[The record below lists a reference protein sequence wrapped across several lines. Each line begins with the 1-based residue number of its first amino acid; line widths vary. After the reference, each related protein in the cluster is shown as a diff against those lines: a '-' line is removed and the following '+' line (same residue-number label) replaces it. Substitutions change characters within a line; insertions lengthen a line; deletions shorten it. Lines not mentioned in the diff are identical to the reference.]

1 MQLTTLHLFF
11 HIPQNSQGLGLLA
24 TALYQEFGV
33 PAGRQGVVFSA
44 MSAGLT
50 AGAFFWGLAVDVI
63 GRKWAFNMT
72 VLITCVFVS
81 FAMIFPCLRFAFSDL
96 GFGLLTSTGIAGCGQ
111 SKLCDSLRD
120 VCALWVRAGRSDSN
134 RRDHQ

>member
-1 MQLTTLHLFF
+1 MVPGQSHIIRGRRCLITSGHVAQRTLLTTCTT
-11 HIPQNSQGLGLLA
+11 PRTAQGLGLLA

-33 PAGRQGVVFSA
+33 PADRQGIVFSA

-72 VLITCVFVS
+72 VLITCVFV
-81 FAMIFPCLRFAFSDL
+81 RVD
-96 GFGLLTSTGIAGCGQ
+96 
-111 SKLCDSLRD
+111 
-120 VCALWVRAGRSDSN
+120 RAGVLPSV
-134 RRDHQ
+134 HQA

>member
-1 MQLTTLHLFF
+1 VGPGESLPPSHHKLGRSEPGINYWPL
-11 HIPQNSQGLGLLA
+11 SRWQGLGLLA

-33 PAGRQGVVFSA
+33 EAGRQGVIFSA

-81 FAMIFPCLRFAFSDL
+81 LEKSLSVLLLL
-96 GFGLLTSTGIAGCGQ
+96 GLYVGFVSLKTIGCH
-111 SKLCDSLRD
+111 
-120 VCALWVRAGRSDSN
+120 VW
-134 RRDHQ
+134 RR